1 MDRQFLFDYQSL
13 KEKNKQ
19 KHEGGKKEYSANV
32 NQKRA
37 KLKPVQ
43 KSKYKNMDFEESW
56 YA

>member
-1 MDRQFLFDYQSL
+1 MDQRFLFNHQSL

-19 KHEGGKKEYSANV
+19 KHEGGKKEYSTNA
-32 NQKRA
+32 NQKKA